1 MSLSRKKQI
10 AIEVQMDFGRDNEL
24 AYAEDFAM
32 DSALRFLLGSPW
44 NNDETI
50 CDLAIDE
57 GLDGELIWLASRVL
71 FAPAVVHIATGKPV

>member
-1 MSLSRKKQI
+1 MSGWRKKQI
-10 AIEVQMDFGRDNEL
+10 ASKVQKDFDMTDEL

-44 NNDETI
+44 NIDDTI
-50 CDLAIDE
+50 CDLAMRDK
-57 GLDGELIWLASRVL
+57 LDGELIWLASRVL